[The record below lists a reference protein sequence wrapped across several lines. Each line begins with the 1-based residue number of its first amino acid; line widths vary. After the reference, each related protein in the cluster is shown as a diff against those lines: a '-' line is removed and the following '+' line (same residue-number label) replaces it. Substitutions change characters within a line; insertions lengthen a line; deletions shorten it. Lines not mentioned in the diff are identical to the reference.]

1 VHGGRLE
8 RREEADMKRKIV
20 LIDDD
25 KCNGC
30 GLCVPNCAE
39 GAIQVID
46 GKARLVA
53 ENLCDGLGA
62 CLGECPEGAITIV
75 ERDAEAFDEK
85 VVEDH
90 LKAIGRAPA
99 AAPAGRHEGHGH
111 HHGDHH
117 HGEKHHGEKHHG
129 EKHHHDDRPQPA
141 GHGHHG
147 GGCPSARLISLDRA
161 PAAAQAPA
169 GEVGSELG
177 HWPVKLQLVPPTAPF
192 FKGKNLLIAADCAP
206 VAYGD
211 FQRRFLKES
220 AVVIQC
226 PKFGEQGFVVEKLA
240 GIFRDGGITGV
251 TVLRMEVPCCG
262 GLSWAVQ
269 KAMQLS
275 GRADLPLREVVV
287 GVRGDIVSERAQ
299 TTGIPV

>member
-1 VHGGRLE
+1 
-8 RREEADMKRKIV
+8 MKRKIV
-20 LIDDD
+20 LIDDE

-75 ERDAEAFDEK
+75 ERDAAAFDETI
-85 VVEDH
+85 VEQH

-99 AAPAGRHEGHGH
+99 PAHAAAHEGRGH
-111 HHGDHH
+111 HHG
-117 HGEKHHGEKHHG
+117 GHHG
-129 EKHHHDDRPQPA
+129 EKHHHGDRLQPA

-147 GGCPSARLISLDRA
+147 GGCPSARLVSHDRA
-161 PAAAQAPA
+161 PAVSPAPA
-169 GEVGSELG
+169 GEVASELG

-206 VAYGD
+206 VAFGD
-211 FQRRFLKES
+211 FQRRFLKDS

-240 GIFRDGGITGV
+240 GIFKEGGITGV

-269 KAMQLS
+269 KALQVS
-275 GRADLPLREVVV
+275 GRKDLPLREVIV
-287 GVRGDIVSERAQ
+287 GVRGDVVAERAQ
-299 TTGIPV
+299 MTGIPA

>member
-1 VHGGRLE
+1 
-8 RREEADMKRKIV
+8 MKRKIV
-20 LIDDD
+20 SIDAD

-62 CLGECPEGAITIV
+62 CLGECPEGAITIE
-75 ERDAEAFDEK
+75 ERDADSFDEK
-85 VVEDH
+85 VVEEH

-99 AAPAGRHEGHGH
+99 PAHGGHHDAHGH

-117 HGEKHHGEKHHG
+117 HDG
-129 EKHHHDDRPQPA
+129 KHHHDKHHDENRLQPA

-147 GGCPSARLISLDRA
+147 GGCPSARLISHVRA
-161 PAAAQAPA
+161 PIAAEAPA

-177 HWPVKLQLVPPTAPF
+177 HWPVKLQLVPPTALF

-206 VAYGD
+206 VAFGD
-211 FQRRFLKES
+211 FQRSFLKGS

-226 PKFGEQGFVVEKLA
+226 PKFGEQGFVVDKLA
-240 GIFRDGGITGV
+240 GIFKDGGITGV
-251 TVLRMEVPCCG
+251 TVMRMEVPCCG

-269 KAMQLS
+269 KALQAS
-275 GRADLPLREVVV
+275 GRTDLPLREVVV
-287 GVRGDIVSERAQ
+287 GVRGDLVSDRAQ
-299 TTGIPV
+299 TTGLPTAP

>member
-1 VHGGRLE
+1 
-8 RREEADMKRKIV
+8 MKRKIV
-20 LIDDD
+20 LIDAD

-62 CLGECPEGAITIV
+62 CLGECPEGAITIE
-75 ERDAEAFDEK
+75 ERESDAFDEK
-85 VVEDH
+85 VVEQH

-99 AAPAGRHEGHGH
+99 PAHAGHQEGHGH

-117 HGEKHHGEKHHG
+117 HGEKHH
-129 EKHHHDDRPQPA
+129 HDNPLHPG

-147 GGCPSARLISLDRA
+147 GGCPSARLISHDRA
-161 PAAAQAPA
+161 PSAAQAPA
-169 GEVGSELG
+169 GAVGSELG

-206 VAYGD
+206 VAFGD

-226 PKFGEQGFVVEKLA
+226 PKFGEQGFVVDKLA
-240 GIFRDGGITGV
+240 GIFKDGGITGI

-262 GLSWAVQ
+262 GLSYAVQ
-269 KAMQLS
+269 KAVQAS
-275 GRADLPLREVVV
+275 GRTDLPLREVVI
-287 GVRGDIVSERAQ
+287 GVRGDIVSERNT

>member
-1 VHGGRLE
+1 
-8 RREEADMKRKIV
+8 MKRKIV
-20 LIDDD
+20 LIDAD

-62 CLGECPEGAITIV
+62 CLGECPEGAITIE
-75 ERDAEAFDEK
+75 EREADQFDEK
-85 VVEDH
+85 VVEQH

-99 AAPAGRHEGHGH
+99 PTHGGHHEGHGH
-111 HHGDHH
+111 HHGGHHGDKGPHDGKHH
-117 HGEKHHGEKHHG
+117 HGN
-129 EKHHHDDRPQPA
+129 PLSPS

-147 GGCPSARLISLDRA
+147 GGCPSARLISHDRA
-161 PAAAQAPA
+161 PAAASGPA
-169 GEVGSELG
+169 GAVASELG

-206 VAYGD
+206 VAFGD
-211 FQRRFLKES
+211 FQRRFLRDS

-226 PKFGEQGFVVEKLA
+226 PKFGEQGFVVDKLA
-240 GIFRDGGITGV
+240 GIFRDGGITGI
-251 TVLRMEVPCCG
+251 TVARMEVPCCG
-262 GLSWAVQ
+262 GLSFAVQ
-269 KAMQLS
+269 KALQQS
-275 GRADLPLREVVV
+275 GRTDLPLREVVI
-287 GVRGDIVSERAQ
+287 GVRGDVVSERAQ
-299 TTGIPV
+299 TTGLPTAG

>member
-1 VHGGRLE
+1 
-8 RREEADMKRKIV
+8 MKRKIV
-20 LIDDD
+20 LIDAD

-39 GAIQVID
+39 GAIQLID

-62 CLGECPEGAITIV
+62 CLGECPEGAITIE
-75 ERDAEAFDEK
+75 EREADVFDEK

-99 AAPAGRHEGHGH
+99 LAQGGNHGGHGH
-111 HHGDHH
+111 HHDKHH
-117 HGEKHHGEKHHG
+117 HGEKHHDEKHHA
-129 EKHHHDDRPQPA
+129 DNRLQPA

-147 GGCPSARLISLDRA
+147 GGCPSARIISHDRA
-161 PAAAQAPA
+161 PVAAQAAA

-177 HWPVKLQLVPPTAPF
+177 HWPVKLQLVPPSAPF

-206 VAYGD
+206 VAFGD
-211 FQRRFLKES
+211 FQRRFLRDS

-240 GIFRDGGITGV
+240 GIFKDGGITGI
-251 TVLRMEVPCCG
+251 TVVRMEVPCCG
-262 GLSWAVQ
+262 GLSWGVQ
-269 KAMQLS
+269 KALQMS
-275 GRADLPLREVVV
+275 GRTDLPLREVVV
-287 GVRGDIVSERAQ
+287 GVRGDIVSERGQ
-299 TTGIPV
+299 MTGIPA

>member
-1 VHGGRLE
+1 MRRCGRQ
-8 RREEADMKRKIV
+8 EETGMKRKIV
-20 LIDDD
+20 LIDAE

-39 GAIQVID
+39 GAIQVVD

-62 CLGECPEGAITIV
+62 CLGECPEGAITIE
-75 ERDAEAFDEK
+75 EREADGFDEK
-85 VVEDH
+85 VVEQH
-90 LKAIGRAPA
+90 LKQIGRAPA
-99 AAPAGRHEGHGH
+99 AAHAGHGH

-117 HGEKHHGEKHHG
+117 HGARHG
-129 EKHHHDDRPQPA
+129 DDRLQPA
-141 GHGHHG
+141 GHGHHHG
-147 GGCPSARLISLDRA
+147 GGCPSARAISHERT
-161 PAAAQAPA
+161 PAAAPGPGGA
-169 GEVGSELG
+169 VGSELG

-206 VAYGD
+206 VAFGD
-211 FQRRFLKES
+211 FQRRFLKDS

-240 GIFRDGGITGV
+240 GIFRDGGITGI
-251 TVLRMEVPCCG
+251 TVVRMEVPCCG

-269 KAMQLS
+269 KALDLS
-275 GRADLPLREVVV
+275 GRKDLPLREVVV

-299 TTGIPV
+299 TTGIPTAG